1 MALYGEDDMT
11 SKTHGSRTARIAA
24 RGFLSTVAGFALLYG
39 ASAAT
44 GQAFAQITAADS
56 EQAADQLSERE
67 QSNTL
72 SLEEI
77 VVTGRP
83 GGAGMKKLDASFAI
97 TTMNNDAINK
107 FAPKST
113 ADLLKAVPG
122 VWAESSGGE
131 SGANIFV
138 RGFPGAG
145 DAEFVTIQVDGMPIF
160 PPPTLSFLENSSL
173 FRIDETVERMEALRG
188 GPNPVFSNGQPGVTV
203 NFIQKQGGPET
214 EGILK
219 LSGTDFGEKRVD
231 VQMSG
236 PLADDLFYSFGGFY
250 RTSNGIRDAE
260 FNSERGGQI
269 SANITKLFDNG
280 QINVYTRFLDD
291 RGAWLLPIPLLSDE
305 NGNIEEFPGF
315 DRGTGNLI
323 GNGNRLGVIETGR
336 NGETRRLDLADGRG
350 AETFMIGG
358 SAEFEFD
365 GGWTI
370 REKFNYMSGDADTIG
385 LVPANTPRTLG
396 DILAGIDTNGVGGTF
411 TFTESGEQITDL
423 SQQALTA
430 GMWSVEKDIESF
442 TNDFSVAKDLFEGN
456 TFTVG
461 LYISDYSSNDL
472 WFLGNDQLLA
482 AEENARRIDLSLND
496 GTQVTRNG
504 FIGAP
509 FFDVNA
515 AYNGRNIAAYF
526 ADEWQITPDLRID
539 AGFRIENQNVDATLE
554 NVDFGV
560 DLDDDPTTLF
570 NNNAAILNG
579 SFRTINFD
587 ETETS
592 WTIGANYNLNQDMAI
607 FARVNNGQKF
617 PQFDN
622 LRDGAD
628 GIQSIDQYE
637 VGLKASTDMVSV
649 FATLFYNDFTG
660 LPEQRFIDGENV
672 VIISGSNAIGVEGEF
687 VVRPFE
693 GMSLALTGTWQDA
706 EFDGKS
712 VNDGNRVQ
720 RQPKLQLR
728 FTPSYDIALPWGFAT
743 LYGTFTH
750 VGDRFS
756 DSENQQVLED
766 YQKLDAGVVMD
777 VDNWTFQVTADN
789 LTDSH
794 GLTEGNPRV
803 LGAQTG
809 TAIFAR
815 PILGRSFRFS
825 LSYNF

>member
-1 MALYGEDDMT
+1 MKPKSNDLTATRMAV
-11 SKTHGSRTARIAA
+11 
-24 RGFLSTVAGFALLYG
+24 RGLFLSSAAGAALLIG
-39 ASAAT
+39 ASGAL
-44 GQAFAQITAADS
+44 AQDAV
-56 EQAADQLSERE
+56 DQQTDRE
-67 QSNTL
+67 KDNSL
-72 SLEEI
+72 GLEEI

-83 GGAGMKKLDASFAI
+83 GGAGLKKLDASYAI
-97 TTMNNDAINK
+97 TTMSNTAIDK
-107 FAPKST
+107 FSPKST
-113 ADLLKAVPG
+113 ADLLKAIPG

-131 SGANIFV
+131 AGANIFV

-145 DAEFVTIQVDGMPIF
+145 DAEFVTLQIDGMPIF
-160 PPPTLSFLENSSL
+160 PPPTLSFLENSGL

-188 GPNPVFSNGQPGVTV
+188 GPSPVFSNGQPGVTV
-203 NFIQKQGGPET
+203 NFIQKEGGPET
-214 EGILK
+214 EGIVK
-219 LSGTDFGEKRVD
+219 LSGTSFGEKRID
-231 VQMSG
+231 LHMSG
-236 PLADDLFYSFGGFY
+236 PITDDLFYSVGGFY

-260 FNSERGGQI
+260 FNSERGGQF

-280 QINVYTRFLDD
+280 KINLYTRFLDD
-291 RGAWLLPIPLLSDE
+291 RAAWLLPIPLLSDE

-323 GNGNRLGVIETGR
+323 GNANRLGVIETGI

-358 SAEFEFD
+358 SSEFEFD

-385 LVPANTPRTLG
+385 LVPADTPRTLG
-396 DILAGIDTNGVGGTF
+396 EFLAGIDPDAQVGSATF
-411 TFTESGEQITDL
+411 VDSGDAVGL
-423 SQQALTA
+423 DQQVLTA
-430 GMWSVEKDIESF
+430 GMWSVEKDLQSF

-461 LYISDYSSNDL
+461 VYFSDYSSNDV
-472 WFLGNDQLLA
+472 WFLGNNQLLA
-482 AEENARRIDLSLND
+482 AEENARRINVSFAD
-496 GTQVTRNG
+496 GRQVTRDG
-504 FIGAP
+504 FVGAP

-554 NVDFGV
+554 NVDFDV
-560 DLDDDPTTLF
+560 DLDGDPNTLF

-579 SFRTINFD
+579 SFRTIDFD

-592 WTIGANYNLNQDMAI
+592 WTVGANYNLTQDMSV
-607 FARVNNGQKF
+607 FARINNGQKF

-622 LRDGAD
+622 LRDGVD
-628 GIQSIDQYE
+628 NIQKIDQYE
-637 VGLKASTDMVSV
+637 LGFKASTDMVSV

-660 LPEQRFIDGENV
+660 LPDQRFIDGENV
-672 VIISGSNAIGVEGEF
+672 IIISGSNAIGVEGEF
-687 VVRPFE
+687 VVRPFD
-693 GMSLALTGTWQDA
+693 GLSLALTGTWQDA
-706 EFDGKS
+706 DFDGNS
-712 VNDGNRVQ
+712 SNAGNRVQ

-728 FTPSYDIALPWGFAT
+728 FTPTYDIELPWGYAT

-756 DSENQQVLED
+756 DPENQQVLD
-766 YQKLDAGVVMD
+766 SYQKLDAGIMMD